1 MKNALKRINRGSVML
16 LILVLGMSIYFIIQS
31 QSDKKTRSELQNI
44 ATDFIAD
51 TAKQVIIPE
60 SMRASSESEPVG
72 VSELAEK
79 YETVGVGSRNRF
91 YSDNVQLRQF
101 ASAWLETS
109 LQMQTGLNT
118 YILSS
123 EPQIDRFDRFNVYRD
138 EASLSFTVTD
148 TRKILMPNGE
158 ETLSVLTF
166 TEYLNFIREDDRW
179 VIIQYSSPRLA
190 DSLAGYSGK

>member
-179 VIIQYSSPRLA
+179 VIFQYSSPRLA